1 MNGKDVLVETR
12 DLTKRYGPHIVAVDH
27 VSLTLRRGE
36 GSDTPGV
43 NSVVDGTQATLVLVA
58 YVLVFALIAS
68 IELHRRDVT

>member
-1 MNGKDVLVETR
+1 
-12 DLTKRYGPHIVAVDH
+12 VAVDH